1 VAITAAGVLVVVALI
16 LVLVAV
22 RVARQVPSLDELLG
36 PDDATLR
43 LDGSR
48 RVVALDD
55 RFRDLLGWTE
65 SDLAAAGAF
74 DSKVLHDDRRSG
86 AREVAAADGVTVP
99 VVYREVAVPRGSVVV
114 IRDRRPEV
122 ALEERAATSERDAT
136 DAARDRDEL
145 RTQGGDLQSQVER
158 LEHRLTLDAGPRGL
172 PDALWRLELLRQHR
186 VGWGRGTVPDVEGP
200 ADPASRLAAALAT
213 EVELVRE
220 DVGTYAEL
228 GEGALDGGQ
237 LDAAFALGTLRMAQE
252 LLAGVAK
259 RSEAITM
266 TVRTTPDTVGLTVSC
281 SGWTA
286 EGDAATALE
295 AVAASA
301 ADLAGSLTVTEDG
314 GSLVAD
320 VTLPRPVS

>member
-1 VAITAAGVLVVVALI
+1 VVITAAGVLVVVAVI

-22 RVARQVPSLDELLG
+22 RIARRVPSLDQLLA

-43 LDGSR
+43 LDASR

-65 SDLAAAGAF
+65 SDLAEAGAF
-74 DSKVLHDDRRSG
+74 DARVLHDDRRSG
-86 AREVAAADGVTVP
+86 GREVAAADGAPVP
-99 VVYREVAVPRGSVVV
+99 VVYREVAVARGAVVV

-122 ALEERAATSERDAT
+122 AVEERAATSELEAA

-145 RTQGGDLQSQVER
+145 RTRGGELETQVER
-158 LEHRLTLDAGPRGL
+158 LEHQLALDACPRGL

-220 DVGTYAEL
+220 DVGTYAEID
-228 GEGALDGGQ
+228 EGALAGGP
-237 LDAAFALGTLRMAQE
+237 LDSAFALGTLRMAQE

-259 RSEAITM
+259 RSDAITM
-266 TVRTTPDTVGLTVSC
+266 TVHTTPDTVGLTVSC

-301 ADLAGSLTVTEDG
+301 ADLAGSLTVTEDA